1 MATADPALSALPHC
15 ERDADTIDAALHRIA
30 QLKSHHR
37 VKHLGTEG
45 RRHQH
50 GPNFELIGDKLS
62 LDHDKDEVDDSFF
75 TLDRDDSHKVR
86 LKIANVPR
94 RAGTRIKRTLRGK
107 PRKGAPG
114 IVIEE
119 ADDDAAFDLD
129 DGDDG
134 RTTAPS
140 TAPSSLNG
148 DLKPRLTPTSSS
160 QDSLVSLELP
170 TFAPLVPSSSSST
183 RPPAL
188 SQPSFSTLTAL
199 RTVTSTA
206 SSSPPASTFT
216 PDPPSRR
223 LTIDD
228 NIAPVIR
235 RDTFASLHHAASKRG
250 LHLPGRPHFARRHHK
265 GAATSAAAAAASAT
279 AEALGLD
286 EQVAQALKDA
296 GVLVA
301 EEDRVV
307 VDVLYEHQR
316 GLVVFGLPK
325 FSSNLLF
332 QVDPPQWCDNDLKP
346 SAFTPHTYPLPPYW
360 VWRDSEF
367 MVDMGGDKDEEG
379 WSYALRFRSRFWRGE
394 AYTMR
399 SFVRRRRWI
408 RTRVYRPQH
417 LPLLAAA
424 QSQQNALDSMG
435 PPPPPA
441 YDPSDTRTI
450 ADLHTACAALPLP
463 AAERAALLTESA
475 SPLSYLTNVV
485 PPSNPFLSYRALKV
499 QAASSGAL
507 PVTER
512 ASAHEPRWRD
522 AVRELNWRRATGVVR
537 AHAKIDRQRLE
548 LWRLWL
554 GARSTA
560 PSASEGERRGRGSSA
575 GEGGRGVGTGA
586 GAGAREAV
594 RMEAAE
600 GAAKGA
606 GEAGKKA
613 ISAAA
618 CVAEEKERTEVWED
632 VDAHD
637 GGSRPDVQDVWDVIE
652 GRLDDILASFDY
664 HYTRI
669 LFLELLLSLH
679 PTHDA
684 SHRSAG
690 YDVPDGAP
698 QRLERGL
705 VDRLAFFDGVKDLV
719 AHYGAQGGWLG
730 AKVETLEGGT
740 SAGGKDKERETT
752 TGKAKG
758 KRRA

>member
-1 MATADPALSALPHC
+1 MATGDPALAALPHC
-15 ERDADTIDAALHRIA
+15 ERDNDEVDAALHHVA
-30 QLKSHHR
+30 QRNTHRR
-37 VKHLGTEG
+37 VKHLGTKG
-45 RRHQH
+45 RRRNHSH
-50 GPNFELIGDKLS
+50 DFELIGAKLS
-62 LDHDKDEVDDSFF
+62 LDADKDEVDDSFF
-75 TLDRDDSHKVR
+75 NLDNGDDSHKVR
-86 LKIANVPR
+86 LKIGNVPR

-107 PRKGAPG
+107 GRKGAPG

-119 ADDDAAFDLD
+119 ADDAAFDLD
-129 DGDDG
+129 DDDDARDG
-134 RTTAPS
+134 GTTAPS
-140 TAPSSLNG
+140 TAPSSVNG
-148 DLKPRLTPTSSS
+148 DPKPRLTPSTS

-170 TFAPLVPSSSSST
+170 TFAPLTAPSSGAS

-206 SSSPPASTFT
+206 SSSPPSSTFT

-228 NIAPVIR
+228 NIAPVSR

-250 LHLPGRPHFARRHHK
+250 LHLPGRSHFARRHHK
-265 GAATSAAAAAASAT
+265 GAATSAASAT

-332 QVDPPQWCDNDLKP
+332 QVDPPQWCDDDLKP

-379 WSYALRFRSRFWRGE
+379 WSYALRFRSRIWRGE
-394 AYTMR
+394 AYPTR

-450 ADLHTACAALPLP
+450 ADLHSACAALPLP
-463 AAERAALLTESA
+463 AAQRAALLTESS
-475 SPLSYLTNVV
+475 SPLSYTTNLV
-485 PPSNPFLSYRALKV
+485 PPSNPFLSYRALKLE
-499 QAASSGAL
+499 AASSGAL
-507 PVTER
+507 PSTER

-522 AVRELNWRRATGVVR
+522 AVRELNWRRAMGVVR

-554 GARSTA
+554 GARTA
-560 PSASEGERRGRGSSA
+560 AVAGEGERGGLGSRP
-575 GEGGRGVGTGA
+575 GEGGRGVGAGA
-586 GAGAREAV
+586 GAGARGAV

-600 GAAKGA
+600 GAGKGA

-618 CVAEEKERTEVWED
+618 GVADEKERTEVWED
-632 VDAHD
+632 VDGHD
-637 GGSRPDVQDVWDVIE
+637 GGKGPDAQDVWDVIE
-652 GRLDDILASFDY
+652 GRLDQILASFDY

-679 PTHDA
+679 PMHDA
-684 SHRSAG
+684 SHRYAG

-705 VDRLAFFDGVKDLV
+705 ADRLAFLDGVKELV

-730 AKVETLEGGT
+730 AKVESVEGGRK
-740 SAGGKDKERETT
+740 AGDGEKEGQRR

>member
-1 MATADPALSALPHC
+1 MATADPALAVLPHC
-15 ERDADTIDAALHRIA
+15 ERDPETIAAALQHVAAHRKTA
-30 QLKSHHR
+30 RR
-37 VKHLGTEG
+37 VKHLGTHG
-45 RRHQH
+45 RRHH
-50 GPNFELIGDKLS
+50 DHVELIGDKLS
-62 LDHDKDEVDDSFF
+62 ADTDKDEVDDSFF
-75 TLDRDDSHKVR
+75 VVDGDDAQKVR
-86 LKIANVPR
+86 LKIGNVPR

-107 PRKGAPG
+107 GRKGAPG

-119 ADDDAAFDLD
+119 VDDAGFDLD
-129 DGDDG
+129 DEADDG
-134 RTTAPS
+134 GTTAPS
-140 TAPSSLNG
+140 TAPSSING
-148 DLKPRLTPTSSS
+148 DPKPRLTPSTS

-170 TFAPLVPSSSSST
+170 AFAPLATPTSGPT

-188 SQPSFSTLTAL
+188 SQPSFSTMTAL

-223 LTIDD
+223 LTIDE
-228 NIAPVIR
+228 NIAPVTR
-235 RDTFASLHHAASKRG
+235 RDTYSSLHHAASKRG
-250 LHLPGRPHFARRHHK
+250 LHLPGRPHFARRHK
-265 GAATSAAAAAASAT
+265 NAAATAASAAAD
-279 AEALGLD
+279 ALGLD
-286 EQVAQALKDA
+286 EHVAQALKDA

-332 QVDPPQWCDNDLKP
+332 QVDPPQWCDDDLNP

-435 PPPPPA
+435 PPTPPD
-441 YDPSDTRTI
+441 YDPNNQQRPI
-450 ADLHTACAALPLP
+450 VDLHTACAALPLP
-463 AAERAALLTESA
+463 TAERAALLTESA
-475 SPLSYLTNVV
+475 SPLSYTSNLV
-485 PPSNPFLSYRALKV
+485 PPSNPFLSYRALKLD
-499 QAASSGAL
+499 AAASGAL
-507 PVTER
+507 PATER

-554 GARSTA
+554 GARSGATG
-560 PSASEGERRGRGSSA
+560 EGEGGRRGSSA
-575 GEGGRGVGTGA
+575 RAGEVAGA
-586 GAGAREAV
+586 AAGARGAV

-600 GAAKGA
+600 GAGKGA
-606 GEAGKKA
+606 GEAGRKA

-618 CVAEEKERTEVWED
+618 GVAEEKERTEVWED
-632 VDAHD
+632 V
-637 GGSRPDVQDVWDVIE
+637 GGPGGDKGPDVQDVWDVIE
-652 GRLDDILASFDY
+652 GRLDQILASFDY

-684 SHRSAG
+684 SHRYAG

-705 VDRLAFFDGVKDLV
+705 ADRLAFLDGVKELV

-730 AKVETLEGGT
+730 AKVEAVEGGKAA
-740 SAGGKDKERETT
+740 SGKEKEAETT
-752 TGKAKG
+752 RTGKAKG